1 MNISNKRRDLSFIKV
16 FGLHFVEVISIVV
29 VMSGYVFGIEEG
41 IIMFITLGELLV
53 VQFIVEKEVLRHVE
67 LTLALVPVP
76 SLALF
81 LILSLVM
88 VDSCL
93 AQQDFTALAVSS
105 EDKVFYL
112 TVNVE

>member
-1 MNISNKRRDLSFIKV
+1 MNITNKRRDLSFIKV
-16 FGLHFVEVISIVV
+16 FGLHLVEVISIVV
-29 VMSGYVFGIEEG
+29 VMFGYVFGIEEG
-41 IIMFITLGELLV
+41 VFVFVTVGELIV

-76 SLALF
+76 SLAFF
-81 LILSLVM
+81 LVLSLVM

-93 AQQDFTALAVSS
+93 AQQDFTALTVSS

-112 TVNVE
+112 TVNVV